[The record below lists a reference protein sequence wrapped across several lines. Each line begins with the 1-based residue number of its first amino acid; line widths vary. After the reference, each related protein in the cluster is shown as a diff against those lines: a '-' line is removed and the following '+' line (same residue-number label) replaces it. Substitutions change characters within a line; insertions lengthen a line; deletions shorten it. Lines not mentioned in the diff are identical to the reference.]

1 MGLQDDARSYL
12 ISPVGARIDFFSRV
26 LRKHLTVHT
35 IVGGDF
41 NCVSDPTL
49 DVVSADPLA
58 YSKGGGRVVSKVMEG
73 VQLVDERSEQ
83 LGSEVET
90 T

>member
-58 YSKGGGRVVSKVMEG
+58 YSNGGGQGTKQG
-73 VQLVDERSEQ
+73 DG
-83 LGSEVET
+83 GSPAGGRTQGAVGK
-90 T
+90 